1 MIKIKELLEQA
12 GLSSEL
18 AEKICESLASYKDSI
33 REQFQRDYSAKVEQ
47 AKRVCV
53 EETEAHKRDLARRL
67 QIFCETKGSAIEAQI
82 AKQSALNES
91 AAVSRLNQISAMLN
105 GIEHNGSSNGNVT
118 AAKYERKLKLALED
132 KKRAVEIA
140 NRKNA
145 IAEKALKRNRQLTA
159 QLQSLQE
166 QRSPSIS
173 PVTESRQNPA
183 KRRIDVNRGNGQ
195 ARSTRATMTESQD
208 RRPVPRNTKP
218 ITGAGTGYNIA
229 DIAAVID
236 EDLI

>member
-1 MIKIKELLEQA
+1 MDKIRELLEQA
-12 GLSSEL
+12 GVSSEL
-18 AEKICESLASYKDSI
+18 SEKICESLVSYKDSI
-33 REQFQRDYSAKVEQ
+33 REQFQRDYAVKIEQ
-47 AKRVCV
+47 AKRVCT
-53 EETEAHKRDLARRL
+53 EETEAHNRELARRL
-67 QIFCETKGSAIEAQI
+67 QIFCETKSSAIEAQI

-105 GIEHNGSSNGNVT
+105 GIEHNGNSNGNVT
-118 AAKYERKLKLALED
+118 ATKYKRKLELALEE
-132 KKRAVEIA
+132 KRRAVEMA

-159 QLQSLQE
+159 ELHSLQE
-166 QRSPSIS
+166 QRSSSPR
-173 PVTESRQNPA
+173 PVTESRQSSQP
-183 KRRIDVNRGNGQ
+183 RRIDTNRANGR

-218 ITGAGTGYNIA
+218 ITGAGTGYNIQ
-229 DIAAVID
+229 DIASIIE